1 MDANE
6 YEGLSKSNAS
16 KFRSYYENEYKT
28 LYPPPILHIV
38 GLDWK
43 FYGSVIV
50 SVFTVILASLRTAQM
65 FYFAAETSSRLWG
78 LGTTGTGLLSGF
90 DALSAMIA
98 VEGGIS
104 LGSAI
109 KTSRSGTVDESI
121 YFWQVG
127 LLLLISIIAG
137 FGQSLGL
144 VTGIDR
150 TFLLWFSYLLVF
162 VLGIGASVAAWFAG
176 EILGV
181 QLQKFS
187 IQRFEAEQKYSE
199 EMKFYS
205 QNARKFWKLRTEE
218 EKETER
224 EQKRIDRTT
233 GIPVP
238 QRNFPRT
245 QNRTS
250 TGKVPIIFSE
260 IEKFWAEQNRVPSFS
275 ELAEILRREYPE
287 QNFSSSGYISTIRKQ
302 WIEENT
308 EKEAELDENPS

>member
-1 MDANE
+1 MDALE

-28 LYPPPILHIV
+28 LYPPPVKYIV

-43 FYGSVIV
+43 FYGSVVV

-65 FYFAAETSSRLWG
+65 FYFAAETSSKLWG
-78 LGTTGTGLLSGF
+78 LGTAGTGLLAGF

-109 KTSRSGTVDESI
+109 KTSRAGEVNEDI
-121 YFWQVG
+121 YFWQVA

-144 VTGIDR
+144 VTGIDK
-150 TFLLWFSYLLVF
+150 TFLLWFSYSLVF

-187 IQRFEAEQKYSE
+187 VQKKEAEEKFAEQMKY
-199 EMKFYS
+199 YS
-205 QNARKFWKLRTEE
+205 QNARKFWIQKSEQ
-218 EKETER
+218 EKENSR
-224 EQKRIDRTT
+224 EQKRIEHNKGTET
-233 GIPVP
+233 SPK
-238 QRNFPRT
+238 RNSIRT

-275 ELAEILRREYPE
+275 ELAEVLRREHPE

-308 EKEAELDENPS
+308 EKEVEQNEQ